1 MSLKRKTRAHVTV
14 RGIVQGVNYRWFTQR
29 RATDLGL
36 TGFVRN
42 LADGS
47 VQVTVEGEREV
58 IDQLLDALRI
68 GPAAAVV
75 EGVQVEWHASSGEFN
90 RFEVRS

>member
-1 MSLKRKTRAHVTV
+1 MSIKRKTRAQVTV

-29 RATDLGL
+29 RATDLRL

-42 LADGS
+42 VADGS

-58 IDQLLDALRI
+58 IEQLLDALRI
-68 GPAAAVV
+68 GPSAAAV
-75 EGVQVEWHASSGEFN
+75 ESVQVEWHASSGEFN